1 MFFYFAVTLPEE
13 ASGKLA
19 KLKLVDRSL
28 EYQSKFNSTLANID
42 KNMGELRKDF
52 EREYPEIA
60 GLPDNIKNENLHEK
74 ALMIFEKLE
83 GTVNSSNVEDCHQLL
98 GNGNKRFIIKLS
110 IYKDDNKIRGIKKS

>member
-1 MFFYFAVTLPEE
+1 MFFYFAVALPEE

-19 KLKLVDRSL
+19 KLKLVDLSL

-83 GTVNSSNVEDCHQLL
+83 GTVNSSNVEDCH
-98 GNGNKRFIIKLS
+98 
-110 IYKDDNKIRGIKKS
+110 